1 MIFVDSSFLIA
12 GLIERDSR
20 HETAMQLAEML
31 RGRRLVTTNHVRGET
46 WTWICSR
53 ARHALAI
60 EMLDGLDNPNGH
72 IGVRQVSEELE
83 KEALDWLWRHDE
95 RIYSFVDATSFAYM
109 RARRIT
115 DVLAFDGDFSAAG
128 FNELR
133 P

>member
-1 MIFVDSSFLIA
+1 
-12 GLIERDSR
+12 
-20 HETAMQLAEML
+20 
-31 RGRRLVTTNHVRGET
+31 
-46 WTWICSR
+46 
-53 ARHALAI
+53 
-60 EMLDGLDNPNGH
+60 MLDGLDNPNGH

-83 KEALDWLWRHDE
+83 KEALDWLRRHDE